1 MPVPHIY
8 SINIYINCYIFSMF
22 STPDMSLLWRLK
34 CDCVCVCLYIFGSRE
49 LTMCRPNGMDPSK
62 LHTGNNLKVQT
73 AKLREQLRNI
83 AHTTRVKYAA
93 REGAGLQ
100 YARNR
105 KRNRWNR
112 HNLKGID
119 RSRCERYMSNDCAP
133 SMKEREK
140 RIEIEFET
148 H

>member
-1 MPVPHIY
+1 
-8 SINIYINCYIFSMF
+8 
-22 STPDMSLLWRLK
+22 
-34 CDCVCVCLYIFGSRE
+34 
-49 LTMCRPNGMDPSK
+49 MCRPNGMDPSK

-83 AHTTRVKYAA
+83 AHTTRVKFAA
-93 REGAGLQ
+93 GVGGGWTSVCW
-100 YARNR
+100 NR

>member
-1 MPVPHIY
+1 
-8 SINIYINCYIFSMF
+8 
-22 STPDMSLLWRLK
+22 
-34 CDCVCVCLYIFGSRE
+34 
-49 LTMCRPNGMDPSK
+49 MCRPNGMDPSK

-93 REGAGLQ
+93 REGAGDGLQ